1 MPKIGLLAFTA
12 AAIAVA
18 GVSYAADKIMLACS
32 DLVTDEVYS
41 FVIDLD
47 RKIVSTSIGEDI
59 PITTVTDSEIWFTLN
74 DPELTSHWN
83 GTIDRITGQG
93 SLTHMIFDPTFSSA
107 SQPSR
112 ARATQ
117 SQIRARPLS
126 NAKCK

>member
-1 MPKIGLLAFTA
+1 MSKIGLIAFA
-12 AAIAVA
+12 AVIAVA
-18 GVSYAADKIMLACS
+18 GTSYAADKIMLACS

-59 PITTVTDSEIWFTLN
+59 PITTVTDREIWFTLN

-93 SLTHMIFDPTFSSA
+93 SLTHMIFDPTSPVQA
-107 SQPSR
+107 SQAEPALRSLKLGR
-112 ARATQ
+112 GRCRGT
-117 SQIRARPLS
+117 
-126 NAKCK
+126 

>member
-47 RKIVSTSIGEDI
+47 RKIVSTRSARTFPSPLLQTARFG
-59 PITTVTDSEIWFTLN
+59 SHLMTLN
-74 DPELTSHWN
+74 
-83 GTIDRITGQG
+83 
-93 SLTHMIFDPTFSSA
+93 
-107 SQPSR
+107 
-112 ARATQ
+112 
-117 SQIRARPLS
+117 
-126 NAKCK
+126 

>member
-59 PITTVTDSEIWFTLN
+59 PITTVTDREIWFTLN

-93 SLTHMIFDPTFSSA
+93 SLTHLIFDPNRNQEDEKYYLLQCKPA
-107 SQPSR
+107 K
-112 ARATQ
+112 
-117 SQIRARPLS
+117 PLF
-126 NAKCK
+126 